1 MGQRGRMTPCLRGS
15 ELITLRS
22 GVDPQVY
29 CGERSGS
36 KEERQ
41 PAKRRLTVSVAL
53 RLLTLHLT
61 KKNKKKKRGIKTFP
75 IWSCSSLRNKDRDE
89 ENQVGGEKRR
99 RDESSRSP
107 FFISTS
113 NHQVGGREEI
123 MASVQTHREALH
135 THTHTHRDVFEYIQ
149 SFFF

>member
-1 MGQRGRMTPCLRGS
+1 MINVHLDRMTDGTKREDDTLFKGLR
-15 ELITLRS
+15 INHATL

-61 KKNKKKKRGIKTFP
+61 KKKKKKKRG
-75 IWSCSSLRNKDRDE
+75 
-89 ENQVGGEKRR
+89 
-99 RDESSRSP
+99 
-107 FFISTS
+107 
-113 NHQVGGREEI
+113 
-123 MASVQTHREALH
+123 
-135 THTHTHRDVFEYIQ
+135 
-149 SFFF
+149 